1 MVYKVLSNLATQQ
14 LSNSKNM
21 KTLEK
26 LRDKLNKNAEL
37 SGQEKETNKIIN
49 KFLEKTNPD
58 VHYKNVGGYGI
69 IAIYKGI
76 EEGKNILLRADIDGL
91 NIPLECLKTNDKSL
105 KEEFKSLGSKAL
117 VQKPYSHRCGHDGHA
132 TILCGLAMRYG
143 KKRPE
148 KGNVILLFQPAEE
161 TGEGALAVINDPLF
175 KEIKIDMAFALH
187 NLPGFAKH
195 QIVLKKGCFAS
206 ASLGLRL
213 IFDGATSHASQP
225 EKGNN
230 PQRVITTLLDAF
242 QKKYENLKR
251 DRFHTTLT
259 VTHVAI
265 GEETFGVTPG
275 HAEIWL
281 TLRSQDDKSL
291 QNLTDSTIAL
301 SEYVAKEFKLK
312 FSHSIHEAF
321 AATMNSSRETELVE
335 QAAKDLKLSVN
346 YIKEPFPWS
355 EDFGRFGNIC
365 PVCLFGLGCGLEHEP
380 LHSPIYDFE
389 DEIIDTGVEIFYQL
403 GVRN

>member
-1 MVYKVLSNLATQQ
+1 MKV
-14 LSNSKNM
+14 
-21 KTLEK
+21 LEK

-49 KFLEKTNPD
+49 KFLENTNPD

-69 IAIYKGI
+69 VAIYKGV
-76 EEGKNILLRADIDGL
+76 EEGKNILFRADIDGL

-175 KEIKIDMAFALH
+175 KEIKIDLAFALH
-187 NLPGFAKH
+187 NLPGYAKH
-195 QIVLKKGCFAS
+195 QIILKKGCFAS
-206 ASLGLRL
+206 ASLGLKL

-251 DRFHTTLT
+251 DKFHTTLT

-281 TLRSQDDKSL
+281 TLRSQDDSALK
-291 QNLTDSTIAL
+291 QLTDSTVAL

-312 FSHSIHEAF
+312 FTHSIHEAF
-321 AATMNSSRETELVE
+321 AATMNSSREVDIVE
-335 QAAKDLKLSVN
+335 QAARDLKLSVN
-346 YIKEPFPWS
+346 NIKEPFPWS
-355 EDFGRFGNIC
+355 EDFGRFGSLC
-365 PVCLFGLGCGLEHEP
+365 PTCLFGLGSGFEHEP

-389 DEIIDTGVEIFYQL
+389 DEIIDTGIEMFYQL
-403 GVRN
+403 GVFLN

>member
-1 MVYKVLSNLATQQ
+1 
-14 LSNSKNM
+14 M

-58 VHYKNVGGYGI
+58 VHYKNIGGYGI
-69 IAIYKGI
+69 VAIYKGA
-76 EEGKNILLRADIDGL
+76 EEGKNILFRADIDGL
-91 NIPLECLKTNDKSL
+91 NIPSGQQTTDNGQQSVSE
-105 KEEFKSLGSKAL
+105 SKANGQQPT
-117 VQKPYSHRCGHDGHA
+117 VNGQYSHRCGHDGHA

-187 NLPGFAKH
+187 NRPGYAKH
-195 QIVLKKGCFAS
+195 QIILKKGCFAS
-206 ASLGLRL
+206 ASLGLKL

-242 QKKYENLKR
+242 QKKYENLKK
-251 DRFHTTLT
+251 DKYHTTLT

-281 TLRSQDDKSL
+281 TLRSQDDESL

-321 AATMNSSRETELVE
+321 AATMNSSREVDIVE

-346 YIKEPFPWS
+346 NIKEPFPWS
-355 EDFGRFGNIC
+355 EDFGRFGSIC
-365 PVCLFGLGCGLEHEP
+365 PICLFGLGSGFEHEP

-389 DEIIDTGVEIFYQL
+389 DEIIDTGVEVFYQL
-403 GVRN
+403 GVWS

>member
-1 MVYKVLSNLATQQ
+1 
-14 LSNSKNM
+14 M
-21 KTLEK
+21 KILETLRHK
-26 LRDKLNKNAEL
+26 LYKNAEL

-69 IAIYKGI
+69 VAIYKGL
-76 EEGKNILLRADIDGL
+76 EEGKNVLLRADIDGL
-91 NIPLECLKTNDKSL
+91 NIPLGQQSFLSGQRSAVSGQCQKSA
-105 KEEFKSLGSKAL
+105 F
-117 VQKPYSHRCGHDGHA
+117 SHRCGHDGHA

-143 KKRPE
+143 KQRPA
-148 KGNVILLFQPAEE
+148 KGNVVLLFQPAEE
-161 TGEGALAVINDPLF
+161 TGLGAQSVINDPLF
-175 KEIKIDMAFALH
+175 KELKIDVAFALH
-187 NLPGFAKH
+187 NLPGYAKH

-206 ASLGLRL
+206 ASQGVKL

-251 DRFHTTLT
+251 DKYRTTLT

-281 TLRSQDDKSL
+281 TLRSQDDDSL
-291 QNLTDSTIAL
+291 KKLTDNTIAL
-301 SEYVAKEFKLK
+301 CEYVASEFKLK

-321 AATMNSSRETELVE
+321 PTTMNSAKETDIVE
-335 QAAKDLKLSVN
+335 QVAKELKLSVN
-346 YIKEPFPWS
+346 AIKEPFPWS
-355 EDFGRFGNIC
+355 EDFGRFGAVC
-365 PVCLFGLGCGLEHEP
+365 PICLFGLGCGFEHEP
-380 LHSPIYDFE
+380 LHSPNYEFE
-389 DEIIDTGVEIFYQL
+389 DEIIDTGIDVFEKIASFC
-403 GVRN
+403 N

>member
-1 MVYKVLSNLATQQ
+1 
-14 LSNSKNM
+14 M

-69 IAIYKGI
+69 VAIYKGI
-76 EEGKNILLRADIDGL
+76 EEGKNILFRADIDGL
-91 NIPLECLKTNDKSL
+91 NIPSGQQTTVPEHVEGKDQRFDKLSDR
-105 KEEFKSLGSKAL
+105 KVQSSEFK
-117 VQKPYSHRCGHDGHA
+117 VQSQYSHRCGHDGHA

-143 KKRPE
+143 KKRLE

-187 NLPGFAKH
+187 NLPGYAKH
-195 QIVLKKGCFAS
+195 QIILKKGCFAS
-206 ASLGLRL
+206 ASLGLKL

-251 DRFHTTLT
+251 DKFHTTLT

-281 TLRSQDDKSL
+281 TLRSQDDSALK
-291 QNLTDSTIAL
+291 QLTDSTVAL

-346 YIKEPFPWS
+346 VIKEPFPWS
-355 EDFGRFGNIC
+355 EDFGRFGSIC
-365 PVCLFGLGCGLEHEP
+365 PVCLFGLGSGLEHEP

-389 DEIIDTGVEIFYQL
+389 NEIIDTGVEVFYQL
-403 GVRN
+403 GVEGMRI

>member
-1 MVYKVLSNLATQQ
+1 MKV
-14 LSNSKNM
+14 
-21 KTLEK
+21 LEK

-37 SGQEKETNKIIN
+37 SGHEKETNKIIN

-69 IAIYKGI
+69 VAIYKGV
-76 EEGKNILLRADIDGL
+76 EEGKNILFRADIDGL

-105 KEEFKSLGSKAL
+105 KEEFKSLSSKAL

-187 NLPGFAKH
+187 NLPGYAKH
-195 QIVLKKGCFAS
+195 QIILKKGCFAS
-206 ASLGLRL
+206 ASLGLKL

-251 DRFHTTLT
+251 DKFHTTLT

-281 TLRSQDDKSL
+281 TLRSQDDESL

-321 AATMNSSRETELVE
+321 AATMNSSRETEIVE
-335 QAAKDLKLSVN
+335 QAANDLKLSVN
-346 YIKEPFPWS
+346 VIKDPFPWS
-355 EDFGRFGNIC
+355 EDFGHFGSLC
-365 PVCLFGLGCGLEHEP
+365 PTCLFGLGCGFEHEP

-389 DEIIDTGVEIFYQL
+389 DEIIDTGVEVFYLL
-403 GVRN
+403 GIEELRN

>member
-1 MVYKVLSNLATQQ
+1 MKV
-14 LSNSKNM
+14 
-21 KTLEK
+21 LEK

-69 IAIYKGI
+69 VAIYKGA
-76 EEGKNILLRADIDGL
+76 EEGRNILFRADIDGL

-105 KEEFKSLGSKAL
+105 KEEFKSLSSKAL

-187 NLPGFAKH
+187 NLPGYAKH
-195 QIVLKKGCFAS
+195 QIILKKGCFAS
-206 ASLGLRL
+206 ASLGLKL

-251 DRFHTTLT
+251 DKFHTTLT

-281 TLRSQDDKSL
+281 TLRSQDDSALK
-291 QNLTDSTIAL
+291 QLTDSTVAL

-312 FSHSIHEAF
+312 FTHSIHEAF
-321 AATMNSSRETELVE
+321 AATMNSSREVDIVE

-346 YIKEPFPWS
+346 NIKEPFPWS
-355 EDFGRFGNIC
+355 EDFGRFGSIC
-365 PVCLFGLGCGLEHEP
+365 PVCLFGLGSGFEHEP

-389 DEIIDTGVEIFYQL
+389 DEIIDTGVEMFYQL
-403 GVRN
+403 GIFLN

>member
-1 MVYKVLSNLATQQ
+1 MKV
-14 LSNSKNM
+14 
-21 KTLEK
+21 LEK

-69 IAIYKGI
+69 VAIYKGA
-76 EEGKNILLRADIDGL
+76 EVGRNILFRADIDGL

-105 KEEFKSLGSKAL
+105 KEEFKSLSSKAL

-187 NLPGFAKH
+187 NLPGYAKH
-195 QIVLKKGCFAS
+195 QIILKKGCFAS
-206 ASLGLRL
+206 ASLGLKL

-251 DRFHTTLT
+251 DKFHTTLT

-281 TLRSQDDKSL
+281 TLRSQDDESL

-346 YIKEPFPWS
+346 NIKEPFPWS

-365 PVCLFGLGCGLEHEP
+365 PICLFGLGSGFEHEP

-389 DEIIDTGVEIFYQL
+389 DEIIDTGVDIFEKIVEIEDL
-403 GVRN
+403 KI

>member
-1 MVYKVLSNLATQQ
+1 MKV
-14 LSNSKNM
+14 
-21 KTLEK
+21 LEK

-69 IAIYKGI
+69 VAIYKGV
-76 EEGKNILLRADIDGL
+76 EEGKNILFRADIDGL
-91 NIPLECLKTNDKSL
+91 NIPSGQQTTDNGQQSVSE
-105 KEEFKSLGSKAL
+105 SKANG
-117 VQKPYSHRCGHDGHA
+117 QQPIANRQYSHRCGHDGHA

-175 KEIKIDMAFALH
+175 KEINIDMAFALH
-187 NLPGFAKH
+187 NLPGYAKH
-195 QIVLKKGCFAS
+195 QIILKKGCFAS
-206 ASLGLRL
+206 ASLGLKL
-213 IFDGATSHASQP
+213 IFDGTTSHASQP

-251 DRFHTTLT
+251 DKFHTTLT

-281 TLRSQDDKSL
+281 TLRSQDDESL
-291 QNLTDSTIAL
+291 QNLTDSTVAL

-312 FSHSIHEAF
+312 FTHSIHEAF

-346 YIKEPFPWS
+346 NIKEPFPWS
-355 EDFGRFGNIC
+355 EDFGRFGSIC
-365 PVCLFGLGCGLEHEP
+365 PVCLFGLGSGFEHEP

-389 DEIIDTGVEIFYQL
+389 DEIIDTGVEMFYQL
-403 GVRN
+403 GIFLN

>member
-1 MVYKVLSNLATQQ
+1 MKV
-14 LSNSKNM
+14 
-21 KTLEK
+21 LEK

-69 IAIYKGI
+69 VAIYKGV
-76 EEGKNILLRADIDGL
+76 EDGKNILFRADIDGL
-91 NIPLECLKTNDKSL
+91 NIPSGQQTTDNRQQS
-105 KEEFKSLGSKAL
+105 GSKANG
-117 VQKPYSHRCGHDGHA
+117 QKPIANCQYSHRCGHDGHA

-187 NLPGFAKH
+187 NLPGYAKH
-195 QIVLKKGCFAS
+195 QIILKKGCFAS
-206 ASLGLRL
+206 ASLGLKL

-251 DRFHTTLT
+251 DKYYTTLT

-291 QNLTDSTIAL
+291 QNLTDSTVAL

-321 AATMNSSRETELVE
+321 AATMNSSREVDIVE
-335 QAAKDLKLSVN
+335 QAARDLKLSVN
-346 YIKEPFPWS
+346 NIKEPFPWS
-355 EDFGRFGNIC
+355 EDFGRFGVLC

-389 DEIIDTGVEIFYQL
+389 DEIIDTGVEMFYQL
-403 GVRN
+403 GVRS

>member
-1 MVYKVLSNLATQQ
+1 
-14 LSNSKNM
+14 M

-69 IAIYKGI
+69 VAIYKGI
-76 EEGKNILLRADIDGL
+76 EEGKNILFRADIDGL
-91 NIPLECLKTNDKSL
+91 NIPSGQQTTVPEHVEGKDQRFDKLSDR
-105 KEEFKSLGSKAL
+105 KVQSSEFK
-117 VQKPYSHRCGHDGHA
+117 VQSQYSHRCGHDGHA

-187 NLPGFAKH
+187 NLPGYAKH
-195 QIVLKKGCFAS
+195 QIILKKGCFAS
-206 ASLGLRL
+206 ASLGLKL

-251 DRFHTTLT
+251 DKYHTTLT

-291 QNLTDSTIAL
+291 QNLTDSTTAL

-321 AATMNSSRETELVE
+321 AATMNSCREVDIVE
-335 QAAKDLKLSVN
+335 QAARDLKLSVN

-365 PVCLFGLGCGLEHEP
+365 PVCLFGLGSGLEHEP

-389 DEIIDTGVEIFYQL
+389 DEIIDTGIDIFEKIVEIEDL
-403 GVRN
+403 KI

>member
-1 MVYKVLSNLATQQ
+1 
-14 LSNSKNM
+14 
-21 KTLEK
+21 
-26 LRDKLNKNAEL
+26 
-37 SGQEKETNKIIN
+37 
-49 KFLEKTNPD
+49 
-58 VHYKNVGGYGI
+58 
-69 IAIYKGI
+69 
-76 EEGKNILLRADIDGL
+76 
-91 NIPLECLKTNDKSL
+91 
-105 KEEFKSLGSKAL
+105 
-117 VQKPYSHRCGHDGHA
+117 
-132 TILCGLAMRYG
+132 
-143 KKRPE
+143 
-148 KGNVILLFQPAEE
+148 
-161 TGEGALAVINDPLF
+161 
-175 KEIKIDMAFALH
+175 
-187 NLPGFAKH
+187 
-195 QIVLKKGCFAS
+195 LKKGCFAS
-206 ASLGLRL
+206 ASLGLKL

-230 PQRVITTLLDAF
+230 PQRIITTLLDAF

-251 DRFHTTLT
+251 DKYHTTLT

-321 AATMNSSRETELVE
+321 AATMNSSREVDIVE
-335 QAAKDLKLSVN
+335 QAARDLKLSVN

-365 PVCLFGLGCGLEHEP
+365 PVCLFGLGSGLEHEP

-389 DEIIDTGVEIFYQL
+389 DEIIDTGIDVFEKIVEIEDL
-403 GVRN
+403 KI